1 MKKLKFIPDGIIFD
15 VDGTIWDSTPVV
27 TEAWNRAL
35 SDTGFGHV
43 QVTADRLK
51 GLFGLPMIE
60 IMRDILPGV
69 PDKELRRFEKVC
81 NEYEED
87 YISRISGHAYINI
100 EETIKKISKKCPVII
115 VSNCQSGY
123 IEIMMKHLN
132 LNDYV
137 TDKIC
142 HGDNGLSKAENIKLM
157 NKKHGLKRS
166 VYVGDT
172 VMDLNACREADEPFI
187 FASYGFGHVDEYD
200 AVIDEPSELLN
211 LFK

>member
-43 QVTADRLK
+43 KVTADRLK

-132 LNDYV
+132 LNDCV

>member
-43 QVTADRLK
+43 KVTADRLK

-132 LNDYV
+132 LDDYV

-200 AVIDEPSELLN
+200 AVIDEPVELLN

>member
-1 MKKLKFIPDGIIFD
+1 MKKLNFIPDGIIFD

-27 TEAWNRAL
+27 TQAWNKAL
-35 SDTGFGHV
+35 TDTGFGYV

-69 PDKELRRFEKVC
+69 SDKELKRFEKVC

-87 YISRISGHAYINI
+87 YISRVSGHAYINI
-100 EETIKKISKKCPVII
+100 EETIKELSRICPVII

-123 IEIMMKHLN
+123 IEIMMKHLD

-137 TDKIC
+137 TDKI
-142 HGDNGLSKAENIKLM
+142 
-157 NKKHGLKRS
+157 LKRS

-172 VMDLNACREADEPFI
+172 IMDANACIEANEPFI
-187 FASYGFGHVDEYD
+187 FASYGFGHVDDYD
-200 AVIDEPSELLN
+200 FIIDEPKALLN